1 MKHTKNKVG
10 RMFAGKK
17 GINGRWMEIR
27 EEKEART
34 LKVPDIYIG

>member
-17 GINGRWMEIR
+17 GINGRWMEKR
-27 EEKEART
+27 GERGKNT
-34 LKVPDIYIG
+34 